1 MREALWLLIPVK
13 SLRCGKRRLETVL
26 SAAERMRLNEFFL
39 RRMLT
44 VAASFPG
51 LERTAIVSDADD
63 SLSLAANLGA
73 GTIRTAQA
81 ELNAALTDGRDD
93 LRRRGAE
100 RIVMLPVDLPLVEGC
115 NIGELAAL
123 GGQNP
128 VVISPDRNGTGT
140 NALAL
145 HADVPFSFRFGA
157 GSYRA
162 HQAEARRCGVAP
174 LLHENAGIAQ
184 DVDLPADLSLVSGL
198 TAALHYESGRT
209 AEVSAWRLQR
219 AGNKR

>member
-1 MREALWLLIPVK
+1 MNEAPWLLIPVK

-26 SAAERMRLNEFFL
+26 SAAERLRLNEFFL
-39 RRMLT
+39 RRMLA

-73 GTIRTAQA
+73 GTIRTAQT
-81 ELNAALTDGRDD
+81 ELNAALADGRDD

-100 RIVMLPVDLPLVEGC
+100 RIVMLPVDLPLVESC
-115 NIGELAAL
+115 DISELAAL
-123 GGQNP
+123 GGQHP

-145 HADVPFSFRFGA
+145 HAEVPLTFRFGA

-174 LLHENAGIAQ
+174 LLQENASIAQ

-198 TAALHYESGRT
+198 AAALHYKSDRM
-209 AEVSAWRLQR
+209 AEASAWRLER
-219 AGNKR
+219 VGNKP